1 MAKTRKAKEVRV
13 AFIGTGRPWRTEGST
28 GFGMAYAHADAYNK
42 IPGVRLVACADLV
55 AANADAFALKTGT
68 WKTYT
73 DYRLMLRRERPDMV
87 SICTWPHLHAPMVIE
102 CVKAGVKAIHC
113 EKPMAD
119 TWGASRTM
127 AAACAKKK
135 VRLTFNHQRRFGAP
149 YRALR
154 DLHRR
159 GEFGKLVR
167 MECFPPNLYDWGTH
181 WLDMLQ
187 MFNRETPATWI
198 IGQVDGRA
206 GHLVFGQPCDNQGV
220 FHIKYANDVH
230 GVVITGNDRPGSAA
244 LRLIG
249 EKGIGEIHWNEP
261 VLRVWKNGGPG
272 FVPVKVRNELHGNES
287 IDRGVADA
295 VRALRTGGTSELC
308 AANALRS
315 TELIFAGYES
325 SRRRARVDLPLTVAD
340 NPLAALLKS
349 GAIKAAKKKR

>member
-1 MAKTRKAKEVRV
+1 MAKSKDVRV

-28 GFGMAYAHADAYNK
+28 GFGMAYAHAEGYNK

-55 AANADAFALKTGT
+55 QANAEAFALKTGC

-73 DYRLMLRRERPDMV
+73 DYRLMLKQEKPDMV
-87 SICTWPHLHAPMVIE
+87 SICTWPHLHAPMVIDA
-102 CVKAGVKAIHC
+102 VQAGVKAIHC

-119 TWGASRTM
+119 TWGASRKM
-127 AAACAKKK
+127 AQACAKRK

-154 DLHRR
+154 DLHWK
-159 GEFGKLVR
+159 GTLGKLVR

-187 MFNRETPATWI
+187 MFNRETPASWI
-198 IGQVDGRA
+198 IGQVDARA
-206 GHLVFGQPCDNQGV
+206 PHIVFGQPCDNQGV
-220 FHIKYANDVH
+220 FHIKYANGVH

-244 LRLIG
+244 LRLVG
-249 EKGIGEIHWNEP
+249 EQGIGEIHWSEP
-261 VLRVWKNGGPG
+261 VLRVSTGGARKA
-272 FVPVKVRNELHGNES
+272 VKVRNELHGNES

-295 VRALRTGGTSELC
+295 VNALRTGGQSELC
-308 AANALRS
+308 AANALRA

-325 SRRRARVDLPLTVAD
+325 SRRRARVELPLTIND
-340 NPLAALLKS
+340 NPLAAMLKS
-349 GAIKAAKKKR
+349 GQIKTF